1 MYFAY
6 TEHANPDAH
15 KGVAAETSAFIIN
28 KKTNVKSV
36 FTTAFNAQAYATTE
50 SLRNSVAFA
59 KV

>member
-6 TEHANPDAH
+6 TEPANPDAH
-15 KGVAAETSAFIIN
+15 KGVAAKTSAFIIN

-36 FTTAFNAQAYATTE
+36 FTTAFNAQAYATME